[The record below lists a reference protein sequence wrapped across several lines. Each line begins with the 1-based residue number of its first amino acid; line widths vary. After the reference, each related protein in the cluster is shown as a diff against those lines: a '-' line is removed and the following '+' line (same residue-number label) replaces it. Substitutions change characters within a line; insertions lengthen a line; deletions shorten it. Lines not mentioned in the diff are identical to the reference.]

1 GRRDVRPA
9 RPPRDPVDRPVGAR
23 GAAGTRAGVPAR
35 VPARRH
41 LERVAD
47 RVHRVGRRR
56 VRRGPAGV
64 DRVRGRLRGRRDR
77 GEHLGAGGRRRAGVP
92 VPADRARLVGGQRR
106 RHPHRP
112 HRRARHAGAHAVPR
126 DLGGGVD
133 LGRGGRFHLAEPG
146 GRAGPV
152 PRRQHPPDRGG
163 AGRCRNPALRH
174 VRPHAERV
182 RRHPRGR
189 LLARDAGL
197 PRRPVPHRR
206 DPRRARGRGHR
217 RLRAGGLVTRTDL
230 QRAEPKPT
238 GVLSGGSPRVAA
250 LFLTPALLLVVVFLV
265 YPTAYSLVRSFFDAR
280 GTEFVGVDNYVTAF
294 TDDRTLVALRN
305 TVIWVLVAPSLVTTI
320 GLVLAVLTE
329 RIRWATAFRLVMFMP
344 LAISLVA
351 SGIIFRLVYEED
363 PDRGVV
369 NAVLVSVHDAFAPAA
384 PYAGARPREGG
395 GLVAGPDGD
404 LVSAAPVG
412 PRDAVGLAI
421 TGFDPADLP
430 PRAAPAVLPEPG
442 EGLRGLVWLDVGGTP
457 DRTGEV

>member
-1 GRRDVRPA
+1 M
-9 RPPRDPVDRPVGAR
+9 
-23 GAAGTRAGVPAR
+23 
-35 VPARRH
+35 
-41 LERVAD
+41 
-47 RVHRVGRRR
+47 
-56 VRRGPAGV
+56 
-64 DRVRGRLRGRRDR
+64 
-77 GEHLGAGGRRRAGVP
+77 
-92 VPADRARLVGGQRR
+92 
-106 RHPHRP
+106 
-112 HRRARHAGAHAVPR
+112 
-126 DLGGGVD
+126 
-133 LGRGGRFHLAEPG
+133 
-146 GRAGPV
+146 
-152 PRRQHPPDRGG
+152 
-163 AGRCRNPALRH
+163 
-174 VRPHAERV
+174 
-182 RRHPRGR
+182 
-189 LLARDAGL
+189 
-197 PRRPVPHRR
+197 
-206 DPRRARGRGHR
+206 
-217 RLRAGGLVTRTDL
+217 TRTDL

-421 TGFDPADLP
+421 TGFDWTMS
-430 PRAAPAVLPEPG
+430 PG
-442 EGLRGLVWLDVGGTP
+442 FTTSRGSLT
-457 DRTGEV
+457 

>member
-1 GRRDVRPA
+1 M
-9 RPPRDPVDRPVGAR
+9 
-23 GAAGTRAGVPAR
+23 
-35 VPARRH
+35 
-41 LERVAD
+41 
-47 RVHRVGRRR
+47 
-56 VRRGPAGV
+56 
-64 DRVRGRLRGRRDR
+64 
-77 GEHLGAGGRRRAGVP
+77 
-92 VPADRARLVGGQRR
+92 
-106 RHPHRP
+106 
-112 HRRARHAGAHAVPR
+112 
-126 DLGGGVD
+126 
-133 LGRGGRFHLAEPG
+133 
-146 GRAGPV
+146 
-152 PRRQHPPDRGG
+152 
-163 AGRCRNPALRH
+163 
-174 VRPHAERV
+174 
-182 RRHPRGR
+182 
-189 LLARDAGL
+189 
-197 PRRPVPHRR
+197 
-206 DPRRARGRGHR
+206 
-217 RLRAGGLVTRTDL
+217 TRTDL

-457 DRTGEV
+457 DRTGEVDAGERGMPGVPVEVLDGDRVVATTTTGDDGRFTVPDLTDGRYTVRLPSATFAQPFRGLTWLGPVLVTPVVISAWLWIMSGFAMTLIAAGLASIPRDALEAARVDGATEWQVFRRVTVPLLSPVLLVVFVTLVINVLKVFDLVFVIAPGSVQEEANVLALQVWQVAFGAGGGDQGLGSALAVLLFLLVLPAMVFNIRRFRGDRP